1 MVSDA
6 LKPNSVTFSDEAVNL
21 EQKVAHPP
29 QNPASPPALLC
40 SLWPQP
46 SVREPLG
53 FQAPSQVEH
62 P

>member
-1 MVSDA
+1 MLSDA
-6 LKPNSVTFSDEAVNL
+6 LKPSSVTFSDEAVNL

-46 SVREPLG
+46 FVGELLG
-53 FQAPSQVEH
+53 FRAPSQVQH